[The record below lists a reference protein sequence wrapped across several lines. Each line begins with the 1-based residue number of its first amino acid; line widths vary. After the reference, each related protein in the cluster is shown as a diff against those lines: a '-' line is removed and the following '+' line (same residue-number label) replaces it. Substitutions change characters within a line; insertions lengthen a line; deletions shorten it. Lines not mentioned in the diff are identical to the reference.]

1 MTIFALGIMP
11 YISASIILQ
20 LLTVVWP
27 YLEKLSKEGELGRRK
42 ITQYTRYGTIVL
54 SVVQALGIAI
64 FLERQTKI
72 AGGLP
77 LVYNPGIAFRLMTVL
92 TLTTGTCF
100 IMWLGEQIT
109 ERGIGN
115 GMSLI
120 IYSGIVVGLPR
131 AVLQTIEQMRTGQL
145 GLLRDPV
152 PDRVHGAGRSRRS
165 SSSSAAHR
173 RVTVQYAK
181 RVVGRRMYGGSS
193 THIPLKVNTGGV
205 IPVIFASSILA
216 FPATIAQAFPGRYA
230 DAVSQQLG
238 LGMPLYNLLYVAG
251 IIFFAY
257 FYTAIIFN
265 PDDVAENMRKYGGF
279 VPGIRPG
286 KRTAEYIDTILT
298 RITLAGA
305 IYLALIAILP
315 NFLISGFRVAP
326 IPFIGEW
333 LDAAL
338 PKFITEGL
346 NVHVLLRRHVA
357 ADRGRRGDGYGAAG
371 RVAADHAALRRLHE
385 EVADSRTAGVASREH
400 EGSRSQADLGT
411 TYGFEPVDAGAAGRG
426 KGTQAERFAQERG
439 IPKISTG
446 DILREAV
453 TTGTEIGLRAKA
465 IMDRG
470 ELVSDEVMIGIVRE
484 RLERPTRWAG
494 SSSTGFRGR
503 SRRPRRSTG
512 SWPAA
517 IR

>member
-1 MTIFALGIMP
+1 MDNSLKNIFAVSELRNRVLFTLGLLGVYRIGHRITVPGVNIGALSELANQMQNQMFGLYDMFSGGNLSKVTIFALGIMP

-42 ITQYTRYGTIVL
+42 ITQYTRYGTIFL
-54 SVVQALGIAI
+54 SIVQSAGIAF
-64 FLERQTKI
+64 FLERQTNV

-77 LVYNPGIAFRLMTVL
+77 LVYHPGMAFRLMTIL

-120 IYSGIVVGLPR
+120 IFAGIVVNFPR
-131 AVLQTIEQMRTGQL
+131 SVIQTVEQIRTGQL
-145 GLLRDPV
+145 GLLSMLILLV
-152 PDRVHGAGRSRRS
+152 VMVLVV
-165 SSSSAAHR
+165 AAIVFVERGNR

-216 FPATIAQAFPGRYA
+216 FPATIAQMFKGPWSE
-230 DAVSQQLG
+230 AVSNQLG
-238 LGMPLYNLLYVAG
+238 IGMPLYNLLFVAG

-279 VPGIRPG
+279 IPGIRPG

-305 IYLALIAILP
+305 IYLAIIAIIP
-315 NFLISGFRVAP
+315 QFLLNGFKVAP
-326 IPFIGEW
+326 IPFIGDW
-333 LDAAL
+333 LDANL
-338 PKFITEGL
+338 PRFITQGMG
-346 NVHVLLRRHVA
+346 VLFYFGGTSLLIVVGVAMDTVQQIESQLIMRHY
-357 ADRGRRGDGYGAAG
+357 DGFMKKTRIRGRRA
-371 RVAADHAALRRLHE
+371 
-385 EVADSRTAGVASREH
+385 
-400 EGSRSQADLGT
+400 
-411 TYGFEPVDAGAAGRG
+411 
-426 KGTQAERFAQERG
+426 
-439 IPKISTG
+439 
-446 DILREAV
+446 
-453 TTGTEIGLRAKA
+453 
-465 IMDRG
+465 
-470 ELVSDEVMIGIVRE
+470 
-484 RLERPTRWAG
+484 
-494 SSSTGFRGR
+494 
-503 SRRPRRSTG
+503 
-512 SWPAA
+512 
-517 IR
+517 

>member
-1 MTIFALGIMP
+1 MESLKNVFAVSELRNRILFTLALLGVFRVGHHITTPGVNIAALAELARQMENTMFGMYDMFSGGNLSRVTIFALGIMP

-42 ITQYTRYGTIVL
+42 ITQYTRYGTVVL
-54 SVVQALGIAI
+54 SIVQSLGIAI

-92 TLTTGTCF
+92 TLSTGTAF

-131 AVLQTIEQMRTGQL
+131 AVLQTFDQMKTGQM
-145 GLLRDPV
+145 GLI
-152 PDRVHGAGRSRRS
+152 RVLVLIVLMIAVVGAIIFVERG
-165 SSSSAAHR
+165 HR

-216 FPATIAQAFPGRYA
+216 FPATIAGMFKGGWV
-230 DAVSQQLG
+230 DSVTQQLG
-238 LGMPLYNLLYVAG
+238 FGMPLYNLLYVVG

-286 KRTAEYIDTILT
+286 KRTAEYIDTILA

-305 IYLALIAILP
+305 LYLALIAILP
-315 NFLISGFRVAP
+315 QFLMNGFKVAP
-326 IPFIGEW
+326 IPFVGDW

-338 PKFITEGL
+338 PRFITEGM
-346 NVHVLLRRHVA
+346 NVQFFFGGTSLLIVVGVAMDTVQQVESQLIMRHY
-357 ADRGRRGDGYGAAG
+357 DGFMKKTRIRGRRA
-371 RVAADHAALRRLHE
+371 
-385 EVADSRTAGVASREH
+385 
-400 EGSRSQADLGT
+400 
-411 TYGFEPVDAGAAGRG
+411 
-426 KGTQAERFAQERG
+426 
-439 IPKISTG
+439 
-446 DILREAV
+446 
-453 TTGTEIGLRAKA
+453 
-465 IMDRG
+465 
-470 ELVSDEVMIGIVRE
+470 
-484 RLERPTRWAG
+484 
-494 SSSTGFRGR
+494 
-503 SRRPRRSTG
+503 
-512 SWPAA
+512 
-517 IR
+517 

>member
-1 MTIFALGIMP
+1 MP
-11 YISASIILQ
+11 YISSSIILQ

-27 YLEKLSKEGELGRRK
+27 YLERLSKEGELGRRK
-42 ITQYTRYGTIVL
+42 ITQYTRYGTIGL
-54 SVVQALGIAI
+54 SLVQSLGIAV
-64 FLERQTKI
+64 FLERQTQI

-77 LVYNPGIAFRLMTVL
+77 LVQSPGWAFRLMTML

-120 IYSGIVVGLPR
+120 IYAGIVVGLPR
-131 AVLQTIEQMRTGQL
+131 GVLQTIDQMRTGQI
-145 GLLRDPV
+145 GLIRILFMLV
-152 PDRVHGAGRSRRS
+152 LMAFVI
-165 SSSSAAHR
+165 AAIVFVERGHR

-216 FPATIAQAFPGRYA
+216 FPATIASAFKGPWVE
-230 DAVSQQLG
+230 AVTTQLG
-238 LGMPLYNLLYVAG
+238 LGMPLYNLLYVLG
-251 IIFFAY
+251 IIFFTY

-305 IYLALIAILP
+305 LYLALIALLP
-315 NFLISGFRVAP
+315 QFFLNGFKVAP

-333 LDAAL
+333 LDANI
-338 PKFITEGL
+338 PRFITEGL
-346 NVHVLLRRHVA
+346 NVNFYFGGTSLLIVVGVAMDTVQQVESQLIMRHYDGFMKKSRV
-357 ADRGRRGDGYGAAG
+357 RGRRA
-371 RVAADHAALRRLHE
+371 
-385 EVADSRTAGVASREH
+385 
-400 EGSRSQADLGT
+400 
-411 TYGFEPVDAGAAGRG
+411 
-426 KGTQAERFAQERG
+426 
-439 IPKISTG
+439 
-446 DILREAV
+446 
-453 TTGTEIGLRAKA
+453 
-465 IMDRG
+465 
-470 ELVSDEVMIGIVRE
+470 
-484 RLERPTRWAG
+484 
-494 SSSTGFRGR
+494 
-503 SRRPRRSTG
+503 
-512 SWPAA
+512 
-517 IR
+517 